1 MQIGSKSICC
11 IVIVSVVTTS
21 TVFDVASHKK
31 LWRAYQRRRLKRT
44 REKNHFYAV
53 FEYFFGYSYRKQRPN
68 RNSTM
73 NSRFLVSAS
82 KRRLLTGAINRRTVK
97 GSSSI
102 GRINGNSNGAVR
114 PFHSSLASADA
125 LDMADTFAR
134 RHSKFSLGVLTFRSF
149 SRDRI
154 PLFCCVSFE
163 FRNFMD
169 VIGVLEL
176 LQKYQC

>member
-11 IVIVSVVTTS
+11 IVIVSVNTTS

-44 REKNHFYAV
+44 QEKKLFYIV
-53 FEYFFGYSYRKQRPN
+53 FEYFFGFSYIKQRLN
-68 RNSTM
+68 RNGTM

-82 KRRLLTGAINRRTVK
+82 KRRLLTGAINRRAVK

-102 GRINGNSNGAVR
+102 GRISGNSNGAVR

-134 RHSKFSLGVLTFRSF
+134 RHSKFSLGVLAFRFF
-149 SRDRI
+149 SREEINCFVVYHSNSRI
-154 PLFCCVSFE
+154 SWT
-163 FRNFMD
+163 
-169 VIGVLEL
+169 
-176 LQKYQC
+176 